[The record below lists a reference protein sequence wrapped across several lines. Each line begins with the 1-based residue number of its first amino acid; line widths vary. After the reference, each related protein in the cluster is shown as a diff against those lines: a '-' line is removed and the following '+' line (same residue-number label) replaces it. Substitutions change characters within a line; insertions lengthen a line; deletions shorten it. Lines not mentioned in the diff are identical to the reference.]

1 MTEQLIWMPGHEGI
15 DDNEMAHGLG
25 KQGFEHPFIGPEQC
39 CSISMLVAK
48 KSARDWKVQIP
59 QEILG
64 PSANK
69 ARELLKLNRH
79 QLRWVVGLL
88 TGCIEK
94 DDSITHILFDCE
106 ASISCNLPPHGS
118 SSHVTFRHTGRH
130 LM

>member
-1 MTEQLIWMPGHEGI
+1 
-15 DDNEMAHGLG
+15 MADGLA

-48 KSARDWKVQIP
+48 KSARDWKVQRP

-69 ARELLKLNRH
+69 ARELLKLNRN

-88 TGCIEK
+88 TGYSQARRVYRK
-94 DDSITHILFDCE
+94 RRLDHTH
-106 ASISCNLPPHGS
+106 P
-118 SSHVTFRHTGRH
+118 V
-130 LM
+130 